1 MMHRYFYPG
10 YVDHWGMGFNIVSLI
25 INFLFWILIIWGF
38 IILIKSLTHRS
49 YQYSNIE
56 EETKN
61 LENNSLKI
69 IRERY
74 AKGEIDKKEFEQ
86 LKKDLD

>member
-10 YVDHWGMGFNIVSLI
+10 YVDHWGM
-25 INFLFWILIIWGF
+25 GF

-61 LENNSLKI
+61 LEDNSLKI

>member
-1 MMHRYFYPG
+1 
-10 YVDHWGMGFNIVSLI
+10 MGFSIVSLI

-61 LENNSLKI
+61 LEDNSLKI

>member
-1 MMHRYFYPG
+1 MHRYFYPG
-10 YVDHWGMGFNIVSLI
+10 YVDHWGMGFSIVSLI

-61 LENNSLKI
+61 LEDNSLKI